1 VRIADLEPA
10 HRDAC
15 AQLLVD
21 GFREHWRDAFATIE
35 DALETVDEVVRDGTA
50 ARVALDDDGSLLGW
64 AGLLFRYARVWEL
77 HPLVVDGSVRRRGI
91 GRALLGDIERIAA
104 ERGGL
109 TLLVG
114 SDDEDDMTSIFGID
128 MYPEPLVHLARIEDR
143 KQHPFGFYLKCG
155 YSIVGVVPDANGFG
169 KPDIQLAKRLSG

>member
-1 VRIADLEPA
+1 VRIVDLDRS
-10 HRDAC
+10 HRDRC

-21 GFREHWRDAFATIE
+21 GFREHWPQAWPTLDA
-35 DALETVDEVVRDGTA
+35 ALEALDEVVRDGAA
-50 ARVALDDDGSLLGW
+50 ARVALDDDGSVLGW

-77 HPLVVDGSVRRRGI
+77 HPLVVDETARGRGI
-91 GRALLGDIERIAA
+91 GGALLVDIERIAT

-143 KQHPFGFYLKCG
+143 KRHPFGFYLRCG

-169 KPDIQLAKRLSG
+169 KPDIQLAKRLSR